1 MPATGFTMDDS
12 KDLLISRNR
21 FGKIASKS
29 LHEIALQGVVS
40 VVGDS
45 VGSFPCLYSNNSTE
59 NHLNSL
65 RFDSLEAARDAAF
78 QLNTQIR
85 KSASC
90 LAWNVDFLC
99 RKFGVE
105 NLGFLTLT
113 FRDHVLDPKEAQR
126 RFNSLRTH
134 VLRERYFADI
144 RVLERQKSGRIH
156 YHLLVVIGEDIRTGF
171 DFDACAN
178 GDYRSA
184 NQRLKQEWAFW
195 RKTAKAYGFGRTEL
209 LPIKSNSEC
218 IARYVGKY
226 ISKHFEARQHRDKG
240 VRLVEY
246 SRNARI
252 ASTRMQFVSDGSAEW
267 RRKVGIF
274 CHYIAENT
282 GCAPT
287 FEGVRGV
294 LGPKW
299 AYQWR
304 KFIASLP

>member
-1 MPATGFTMDDS
+1 MSVS
-12 KDLLISRNR
+12 KKHLSVSKNR
-21 FGKIASKS
+21 FGKITSKS
-29 LHEIALQGVVS
+29 LQEIALLGVVS
-40 VVGDS
+40 ATKKTG
-45 VGSFPCLYSNNSTE
+45 GSLPCLYSNNSTE
-59 NHLNSL
+59 NILNSL
-65 RFDSLEAARDAAF
+65 RFDSLEAAQHAAF

-99 RKFGVE
+99 NKFGIE

-134 VLRERYFADI
+134 VLRERYLADI
-144 RVLERQKSGRIH
+144 RVMERQKSGRIH
-156 YHLLVVIGEDIRTGF
+156 YHLLVVVGEDIRTGF
-171 DFDACAN
+171 DFEACAN

-226 ISKHFEARQHRDKG
+226 ISKHFEARQYRDKG

-252 ASTRMQFVSDGSAEW
+252 ASTRMQFVSEGSAAW

-282 GCAPT
+282 GCSPT
-287 FEGVRGV
+287 FEGVRSV

>member
-1 MPATGFTMDDS
+1 MDDQ
-12 KDLLISRNR
+12 KNIKIDRDR
-21 FGKIASKS
+21 FGKISAKS
-29 LHEIALQGVVS
+29 LQEIALLGVVS
-40 VVGDS
+40 ATKKTG
-45 VGSFPCLYSNNSTE
+45 GSLPCLYSNNCNE
-59 NHLNSL
+59 NILNSL
-65 RFDSLEAARDAAF
+65 RFDSLEAAQNAAF

-99 RKFGVE
+99 SKFGIE

-126 RFNSLRTH
+126 RFKSLRNG
-134 VLRERYFADI
+134 VLRERYLADI
-144 RVLERQKSGRIH
+144 RVVERQKSGRIH
-156 YHLLVVIGEDIRTGF
+156 YHLLVVVGEDIRTGF
-171 DFDACAN
+171 DFETCAN

-226 ISKHFEARQHRDKG
+226 ISKHFEARQYRDKG

-252 ASTRMQFVSDGSAEW
+252 ASTRMQFVSEGSAEW

-287 FEGVRGV
+287 FDGVRGV

>member
-1 MPATGFTMDDS
+1 MNGQKNIKIDRD
-12 KDLLISRNR
+12 R
-21 FGKIASKS
+21 FGKITPKS
-29 LHEIALQGVVS
+29 LQEIALSGVVRIAEIS
-40 VVGDS
+40 G
-45 VGSFPCLYSNNSTE
+45 GSLPCLYSNNCNE
-59 NHLNSL
+59 NILNSL
-65 RFDSLEAARDAAF
+65 RFDSLEAAQNAAF

-99 RKFGVE
+99 SKFGIE

-113 FRDHVLDPKEAQR
+113 FRDHILDPDEAQR
-126 RFNSLRTH
+126 RFKSLRNG
-134 VLRERYFADI
+134 VLRKRYPADI

-171 DFDACAN
+171 DFKACAN

-184 NQRLKQEWAFW
+184 NQRLKREWAFW
-195 RKTAKAYGFGRTEL
+195 RRTAKEYGFGRTEL

-226 ISKHFEARQHRDKG
+226 ISKHFEARQRRDKG
-240 VRLVEY
+240 LRLVEY
-246 SRNARI
+246 SRLARV
-252 ASTRMQFVSDGSAEW
+252 ASTRMQFVSEGSAEW

-274 CHYIAENT
+274 CHYIAENM

-287 FEGVRGV
+287 FEGVRSV

>member
-1 MPATGFTMDDS
+1 MDDQ
-12 KDLLISRNR
+12 KNIKIDRDR
-21 FGKIASKS
+21 FGKISAKS
-29 LHEIALQGVVS
+29 LQEIVLQGV
-40 VVGDS
+40 
-45 VGSFPCLYSNNSTE
+45 GSLAKKAGGYLPCLYSNNSTE
-59 NHLNSL
+59 NILNSL
-65 RFDSLEAARDAAF
+65 RFDSLEAAQNAAF

-99 RKFGVE
+99 NKFGIK

-134 VLRERYFADI
+134 VLRERYLADI
-144 RVLERQKSGRIH
+144 RVMERQKSGRIH
-156 YHLLVVIGEDIRTGF
+156 YHLLVVVGEDIRTGF
-171 DFDACAN
+171 DFEACAN

-226 ISKHFEARQHRDKG
+226 ISKHFETRQYRDKG

-252 ASTRMQFVSDGSAEW
+252 ASTRMQFVSGGSAEW

-294 LGPKW
+294 LGSKW

>member
-1 MPATGFTMDDS
+1 MNDQKNIKIDR
-12 KDLLISRNR
+12 DR
-21 FGKIASKS
+21 FGKITPKS
-29 LHEIALQGVVS
+29 LQEIAFSGVVRIAEIS
-40 VVGDS
+40 G
-45 VGSFPCLYSNNSTE
+45 GSLPCLYSNNSTE
-59 NHLNSL
+59 NILNSL
-65 RFDSLEAARDAAF
+65 RFDSLEAAQDAAF
-78 QLNTQIR
+78 KLNTQIR

-99 RKFGVE
+99 SKFGIK

-134 VLRERYFADI
+134 VLRERYLADI
-144 RVLERQKSGRIH
+144 RVMERQKSGRIH
-156 YHLLVVIGEDIRTGF
+156 YHLLVVIGEDVRTGF
-171 DFDACAN
+171 DFEACAN

-226 ISKHFEARQHRDKG
+226 ISKHFETRQHRDKG

-252 ASTRMQFVSDGSAEW
+252 ASTRMQFISEGSAAW

-282 GCAPT
+282 GCSPT
-287 FEGVRGV
+287 FEGVRSV

>member
-1 MPATGFTMDDS
+1 MDDQ
-12 KDLLISRNR
+12 KNIKIDRDR
-21 FGKIASKS
+21 FGKISAKS
-29 LHEIALQGVVS
+29 LQEIVLQGV
-40 VVGDS
+40 
-45 VGSFPCLYSNNSTE
+45 GSLAKKTGGYLPCLYSNNSTE
-59 NHLNSL
+59 NILNSL
-65 RFDSLEAARDAAF
+65 RFDYLEAAQNAAF

-99 RKFGVE
+99 NKFGIK

-134 VLRERYFADI
+134 VLRERYLADI
-144 RVLERQKSGRIH
+144 RVMERQKSGRIH
-156 YHLLVVIGEDIRTGF
+156 YHLLVVVGEDIRTGF
-171 DFDACAN
+171 DFEACAN

-226 ISKHFEARQHRDKG
+226 ISKHFEARQYRDKG

-252 ASTRMQFVSDGSAEW
+252 ASTRMQFVSEGSAEW

-294 LGPKW
+294 LGSKW